1 MSHEYVPFIL
11 GSRISLKGCTIGLTS
26 GAQVPD
32 IGTEMSPGHHKR
44 PTSEEGRA
52 DLGLTKSENEPEILH
67 FSLTLGKRA
76 ECNRRDVSLITP
88 SKAVWPWDHT
98 WPSGD
103 LGLLPKDGVECSLW
117 KFSSLTLLTLHSHGG
132 LLPSF
137 FCSTCLSRAKIWSA
151 YPCKNFEL

>member
-1 MSHEYVPFIL
+1 MNSQVGNLLSHEYVPFTL

-32 IGTEMSPGHHKR
+32 TGTEMSPRHHKW
-44 PTSEEGRA
+44 PSSEEGRA

-76 ECNRRDVSLITP
+76 ECNRRDASLIMP
-88 SKAVWPWDHT
+88 SKAVWPWDHM

-103 LGLLPKDGVECSLW
+103 LGLLVCPRRG
-117 KFSSLTLLTLHSHGG
+117 SSAASGSSALS
-132 LLPSF
+132 PS
-137 FCSTCLSRAKIWSA
+137 
-151 YPCKNFEL
+151 